1 MTHNCSYSFL
11 SGLGKAGLVSGAL
24 MLMTLPQTIVGAD
37 PVQTRSQQSNPV
49 PRVASIEQSKPP
61 PNRCVPS
68 RQPSTGING
77 EFLPGYSI
85 RSVAHSS
92 KSGRKYVGYHSWC
105 EVDPTSHSLRWE
117 SDAVNAMNDF
127 IVCRYNLGG
136 SNEAYL
142 DFQGARVDFTNTDGS
157 GQGDALVLSIYEGAA
172 PATLFKGNSI
182 NFGKPLF
189 GPKKWPKVDKNNSLT
204 IDRFSVPIRLRP
216 GVKEVSV
223 VLVGIDSWID
233 TKVTAQ
239 IYGLKMVSR
248 PSNVQRPLKKK

>member
-1 MTHNCSYSFL
+1 MSKYCSYSFL
-11 SGLGKAGLVSGAL
+11 AGLGKAGLVSGAL
-24 MLMTLPQTIVGAD
+24 MVMTLMQTSVGAD
-37 PVQTRSQQSNPV
+37 PAQTRSQQSNLV
-49 PRVASIEQSKPP
+49 SGVTSIEQSKAPLS
-61 PNRCVPS
+61 RCVPL
-68 RQPSTGING
+68 RQPSTGSNG

-92 KSGRKYVGYHSWC
+92 KSGRKYVGFHSWC

-142 DFQGARVDFTNTDGS
+142 DFQGARVDFTNKDGS
-157 GQGDALVLSIYEGAA
+157 GQGDALVLAVYEGAA
-172 PATLFKGNSI
+172 PAILFKGNSI
-182 NFGKPLF
+182 TFGKPLF
-189 GPKKWPKVDKNNSLT
+189 GPKKWPKVDKNTSLT
-204 IDRFSVPIRLRP
+204 VDRFSIPIRLRP

-248 PSNVQRPLKKK
+248 PSNVQRSLKKK

>member
-1 MTHNCSYSFL
+1 MTKSCSYSL
-11 SGLGKAGLVSGAL
+11 LAGLAKAGLASTAL
-24 MLMTLPQTIVGAD
+24 ILMTLMQTSVGAD
-37 PVQTRSQQSNPV
+37 PAGSQQSNLVSRAP
-49 PRVASIEQSKPP
+49 AIEQSKGPP
-61 PNRCVPS
+61 SKCLPS
-68 RQPSTGING
+68 RQPSIGIDG
-77 EFLPGYSI
+77 EFLPAYSI

-105 EVDPTSHSLRWE
+105 EGDPTSHSLRWE
-117 SDAVNAMNDF
+117 SDAVNTMNDF

-136 SNEAYL
+136 SSEAYL
-142 DFQGARVDFTNTDGS
+142 DFQGARVDFTNKDGS
-157 GQGDALVLSIYEGAA
+157 GRGDALALAVYEGTA
-172 PATLFKGNSI
+172 PTILFKGNSI
-182 NFGKPLF
+182 TFGKPLF